1 MQIDCL
7 ELNQIIGPVVEAMGY
22 ELWGYDFNSGRH
34 TAHLRVYI
42 DSREGVSVDDC
53 ARVSHQ
59 LSGVFDVEDPIRGPY
74 TLEISSPG
82 LDRPLLKPSHFRRYT
97 GKRVKVRL
105 RWQVEGRRNITG
117 ELQGIADGKIMV
129 KQEASHYAIPLEA
142 IDRARLVPEFC

>member
-1 MQIDCL
+1 M
-7 ELNQIIGPVVEAMGY
+7 ELDQIIEPVVEAMGY
-22 ELWGYDFNSGRH
+22 QLWGYDFNSGRH

-59 LSGVFDVEDPIRGPY
+59 LSGVLDVEDPIRGPY

-82 LDRPLLKPSHFRRYT
+82 LDRPLFKPSHFRRFT

-105 RWQVEGRRNITG
+105 RWQIEGRRNIAG
-117 ELQGIADGKIMV
+117 ELQSIDDGKIIV
-129 KQEASHYAIPLEA
+129 TQEASSYAIPLEA
-142 IDRARLVPEFC
+142 IDRARLVPEF